1 MGREEAKAL
10 MKRDNSQKEKK
21 IQTLND
27 REKNDSIN
35 GADKFSDS
43 K

>member
-27 REKNDSIN
+27 RENDSIN